1 MSRKI
6 SSLEPAERPYTV
18 ALSDAEVFA
27 LIKHHVAMTK
37 RVTKIVGNKLL
48 VLSAKSPLPQRRDS
62 NALIEEGRKMV
73 EAHLARAKGLQS
85 FIKP

>member
-1 MSRKI
+1 
-6 SSLEPAERPYTV
+6 
-18 ALSDAEVFA
+18 
-27 LIKHHVAMTK
+27 MTK